1 MLERFLQDIFIK
13 KHVIIFIM
21 PTNRVIKL
29 VMIGCLLIGCRS
41 AHDNDHPN
49 HAHGHTDTHTDEIV
63 FTREQAAATEL
74 TTEVVS
80 PGTFHH
86 VIKTSG
92 HLEAAQG
99 DEITIVATANG
110 VVTFQNASIARGM
123 VVRSGET
130 LVTLASDH
138 IQDGDPTQRALIEFE
153 AAESA
158 FQRAESLVKDQI
170 ISEREYEQAR
180 LRYET
185 AKNAYNANASH
196 LSPQGVRVTSPHDG
210 YLTQRLVN
218 QGEYVTAG
226 QAIARISRNRLLHLR
241 ADLPES
247 SFHQANQ
254 IFDAHFQTAYNPE
267 VFKVSH
273 LGGRLIAYGRSTA
286 ESFFLPITFEF
297 QNTSD
302 LLPGMFVDVYLLS
315 KPREGVFTLPTT
327 ALTEE
332 QGLFFIYLKVDE
344 ESYRKQEV
352 TLGQNDGERVE
363 ILSGI
368 VEGDQVVTRG
378 VYQVKLAASASATPE
393 GHSHSH

>member
-1 MLERFLQDIFIK
+1 M
-13 KHVIIFIM
+13 H
-21 PTNRVIKL
+21 TNRFIEMVL
-29 VMIGCLLIGCRS
+29 IGCLLISCRS
-41 AHDNDHPN
+41 ARDNEHQHEHSLD
-49 HAHGHTDTHTDEIV
+49 HTDIHADEIV
-63 FTREQAAATEL
+63 FTREQAAAVEL
-74 TTEVVS
+74 TTEIVS
-80 PGTFHH
+80 RGTFHH
-86 VIKTSG
+86 VVKTSG
-92 HLEAAQG
+92 HIETAHG
-99 DEITIVATANG
+99 DETTIVATANG
-110 VVTFQNASIARGM
+110 VVTFQNTSIARGM

-130 LVTLASDH
+130 FVTLASDR

-170 ISEREYEQAR
+170 ISEKEYEQAR

-185 AKNAYNANASH
+185 AKTAYNANASH
-196 LSPQGVRVTSPHDG
+196 LSPQGVRVTFPHDG
-210 YLTQRLVN
+210 YLTQQLVN

-254 IFDAHFQTAYNPE
+254 IIDAHFLTAYNPE
-267 VFKVSH
+267 VFKVSQ

-286 ESFFLPITFEF
+286 DSFFLPITFEF

-302 LLPGMFVDVYLLS
+302 FIPGMFVDVYLLS
-315 KPREGVFTLPTT
+315 NPREGVITLPAS

-332 QGLFFIYLKVDE
+332 QGLYFVYLQVGE
-344 ESYRKQEV
+344 EVYKKQEV
-352 TLGQNDGERVE
+352 TVGPGDGKRIE
-363 ILSGI
+363 ILSG
-368 VEGDQVVTRG
+368 VTEGDQVVTRG